1 MRRRIRALLVV
12 LGMVAAPFITG
23 AATSPAHACTGDPC
37 DGICNFQNAHPTKL
51 WPNGCQLR

>member
-1 MRRRIRALLVV
+1 
-12 LGMVAAPFITG
+12 MVAAPFITG